1 MIDLKNQ
8 PLLRHSPLLLRNND
22 LLPTLVRSEVRG
34 QAVLHHLNPPKTP
47 EGQKYELKP
56 ENKDLKIVFKA
67 NAEGN
72 CYYPYAVYDPL
83 PPTNDAEDASVYAPG
98 DYIAVPLQST
108 GADKK
113 VFNAPTPVANII
125 GSTNDPKPIIKGRK
139 YNKWIDIIR
148 DVAGDGAASVCQV
161 QPQIFLS
168 DRSQVGTIAIF
179 PPHQYLVG
187 AHLTEG
193 PENQRGEA
201 LKGDNVLLLAITN
214 EHNVCKIR
222 TSRQQN
228 PTTGEGFY
236 MLTILGAVGVEL
248 SGFMLG

>member
-83 PPTNDAEDASVYAPG
+83 PPTNDAEDASGYAPG

-108 GADKK
+108 GADTI
-113 VFNAPTPVANII
+113 VLEEPTPVANII
-125 GSTNDPKPIIKGRK
+125 GSTYDPKID
-139 YNKWIDIIR
+139 NLKWIDVIR
-148 DVAGDGAASVCQV
+148 TVAGESAASVCQV

-168 DRSQVGTIAIF
+168 DGTQAGSIDIF
-179 PPHQYLVG
+179 QPYQFLVG

-201 LKGDNVLLLAITN
+201 LKGENVLLLAITN
-214 EHNVCKIR
+214 EHNVCRIKI
-222 TSRQQN
+222 N
-228 PTTGEGFY
+228 GNVCPWGAGFY
-236 MLTILGAVGVEL
+236 MQTIPNAAGVVL
-248 SGFMLG
+248 YGFMLG

>member
-72 CYYPYAVYDPL
+72 YYYPYAVYDPL
-83 PPTNDAEDASVYAPG
+83 PPTNDAEDASVYTPG

-108 GADKK
+108 GTDRI
-113 VFNAPTPVANII
+113 VLEEPTPVANII
-125 GSTNDPKPIIKGRK
+125 GSGKDPKPRG
-139 YNKWIDIIR
+139 YSSSSSWIDIIR
-148 DVAGDGAASVCQV
+148 DVAGDEAASFCQV
-161 QPQIFLS
+161 QPYIYLS
-168 DRSQVGTIAIF
+168 DGTLLGQIAI
-179 PPHQYLVG
+179 PYPHYFLVG
-187 AHLTEG
+187 AHLTKG

-236 MLTILGAVGVEL
+236 MLTIPSAVGVEL
-248 SGFMLG
+248 SGFKLP